1 MSSGSDFPSFSVST
15 RHGDNRPFDGG
26 GRFLPPFLSSFP
38 PYVKSPFVRRLRS
51 QKRSTNGRREGRTS
65 VEKAEVVEK
74 DPFSF
79 FFHIRFYSGK

>member
-15 RHGDNRPFDGG
+15 RHRDNRPTDGG

-38 PYVKSPFVRRLRS
+38 LHMLSPPLS
-51 QKRSTNGRREGRTS
+51 ALKRGPPTDGGRDGQTS